1 MYNNP
6 IFILTLAQ
14 IIVFSIKIEMEYPF
28 IKLKIRPTKVKPI
41 GGMNWF
47 RSKNMVL

>member
-14 IIVFSIKIEMEYPF
+14 IVIFSIINEVKYPF
-28 IKLKIRPTKVKPI
+28 IKLKIGPTKVKPI

-47 RSKNMVL
+47 GSNNSVL